1 MESILKTSYSEKVN
15 SRAISPLRRCES
27 SLARIFPNM
36 SEMLSREDRNQI
48 SRLNKAKR
56 QRLRPNQ
63 TVFIDSSPMMML
75 PKARIRTDY
84 NQLSRRKMSVIS
96 ADDTSGLHLS
106 TISGSAI
113 VSKSFSKS
121 SLRNHHHSSRS
132 DVDSGIG
139 SMRRSVTFD
148 EISFGRSSFKSID
161 DIDAISDFDQQES
174 KERDD
179 HIYEP
184 FPEGRYNEMPQY
196 VDTYSD
202 NQFTHTKFSKKKKQ
216 KRVVPATN
224 PDTEENH
231 EANCPICSGFNNQT
245 ARMQKY
251 FGSVDE
257 FFKWFWSRWGKG
269 SEGNFQRRGYGLQGY
284 RPRFCNI
291 VKSMQLHSRE
301 GRDMSPCTG
310 DSGFDE
316 FDYFTKDGRMI
327 NRWRKESTA
336 SKANRHSRNALD
348 LWLSLGEDEYG
359 NRVNFRPNYM
369 FGLFSSIPEHPE
381 VIKQDDLSTIPE
393 DSEFIR
399 DFLSK
404 GAGSGLDGKPGTPTS
419 INEDLDRMDLTNL
432 NNVYKYIRQ
441 KKIKGLQDDEDDL
454 LKKKRHIHTLTIPND
469 TTYRNTDDDHNRASE
484 SPTQPPP
491 SPDVSFS
498 KEPVK
503 PPSPPKIKK
512 PITKKTLEKKPF
524 NKKKKEDMEKPVEVP
539 PPPREPTP
547 PPPPP
552 VEEKKE
558 PIIVNLPEPS
568 LPEFKEPASKQK
580 KEKNKPEKFAIP
592 KTEKPKVEDDSLFND
607 ALTDHLK
614 KFELMVSDMTSPE
627 ESPKKH
633 TNKPVKITGRLALSQ
648 QSSRFTLPMDMKEL
662 ETMTPKQYI
671 VKYCKITKRRQ
682 HLYDNVYRQ
691 TVGAVTKP
699 MHYKEL
705 EKALK
710 NVLVD
715 TLNHEH
721 YQYIC
726 ELLEIKEGEDINSD
740 LFAKMSA
747 LAERLLYPQYVTKET
762 EDHKD
767 YQKELIEVADF
778 SALEWKFHG
787 VNVRPDIQK
796 LLKTLC

>member
-1 MESILKTSYSEKVN
+1 MVFEDYHEGLAWIADGYKHKLFASDARKSTEVLPQDDSFVLRSSEKTDTYAELRIKPPSPLQKHVSRARNQRPGTAPPSYGGRRTERPWSSKSNKSRLSNESPRPPNQPRIRSAGSVVERHRVAAQMRSGFTLVNKLYEDCQRRQNINLHPASPAPDYRYFDRHSRCHDYTHMHDILLHDRPQTACDLEPCSLHSRPVSAMSSYS
-15 SRAISPLRRCES
+15 
-27 SLARIFPNM
+27 
-36 SEMLSREDRNQI
+36 
-48 SRLNKAKR
+48 
-56 QRLRPNQ
+56 
-63 TVFIDSSPMMML
+63 
-75 PKARIRTDY
+75 RT
-84 NQLSRRKMSVIS
+84 
-96 ADDTSGLHLS
+96 S
-106 TISGSAI
+106 T
-113 VSKSFSKS
+113 
-121 SLRNHHHSSRS
+121 
-132 DVDSGIG
+132 
-139 SMRRSVTFD
+139 
-148 EISFGRSSFKSID
+148 
-161 DIDAISDFDQQES
+161 
-174 KERDD
+174 
-179 HIYEP
+179 P
-184 FPEGRYNEMPQY
+184 
-196 VDTYSD
+196 
-202 NQFTHTKFSKKKKQ
+202 
-216 KRVVPATN
+216 
-224 PDTEENH
+224 TEEQIDTMKQPKRYINYH
-231 EANCPICSGFNNQT
+231 RPKT
-245 ARMQKY
+245 AP
-251 FGSVDE
+251 
-257 FFKWFWSRWGKG
+257 SRG

-336 SKANRHSRNALD
+336 SYD
-348 LWLSLGEDEYG
+348 DEG
-359 NRVNFRPNYM
+359 SDVF
-369 FGLFSSIPEHPE
+369 E
-381 VIKQDDLSTIPE
+381 QA
-393 DSEFIR
+393 
-399 DFLSK
+399 K

-432 NNVYKYIRQ
+432 R
-441 KKIKGLQDDEDDL
+441 LQDDEDDL

>member
-1 MESILKTSYSEKVN
+1 MESILKTSCSEKVN

-63 TVFIDSSPMMML
+63 TVSIDSSPMMML

-336 SKANRHSRNALD
+336 R
-348 LWLSLGEDEYG
+348 
-359 NRVNFRPNYM
+359 
-369 FGLFSSIPEHPE
+369 
-381 VIKQDDLSTIPE
+381 
-393 DSEFIR
+393 
-399 DFLSK
+399 K

>member
-1 MESILKTSYSEKVN
+1 MESILKTSCSEKVN

-36 SEMLSREDRNQI
+36 SEMLSREDRNQL

-63 TVFIDSSPMMML
+63 TVSIDSSPMMML
-75 PKARIRTDY
+75 PKARIRNDY
-84 NQLSRRKMSVIS
+84 NQLNRRKMSVIS

-202 NQFTHTKFSKKKKQ
+202 NQFTPPKFSKKKKQ

-251 FGSVDE
+251 FGGVDE

-269 SEGNFQRRGYGLQGY
+269 PEKNNFQRRNYGFQGY

-327 NRWRKESTA
+327 NRWRKESTT
-336 SKANRHSRNALD
+336 SY
-348 LWLSLGEDEYG
+348 DEEG
-359 NRVNFRPNYM
+359 SDVFERA
-369 FGLFSSIPEHPE
+369 
-381 VIKQDDLSTIPE
+381 
-393 DSEFIR
+393 
-399 DFLSK
+399 K

-432 NNVYKYIRQ
+432 NNEDYDPESIELVPPVVIVESKSGKPLHRLSID
-441 KKIKGLQDDEDDL
+441 IKLASGLQDDDDDL
-454 LKKKRHIHTLTIPND
+454 LKKKRTIHTLTIPD
-469 TTYRNTDDDHNRASE
+469 DSTYRNTDDDNRASE

-491 SPDVSFS
+491 SPNISFS
-498 KEPVK
+498 KETVK
-503 PPSPPKIKK
+503 PPSPPKKK
-512 PITKKTLEKKPF
+512 APVTKKTLEKKPF
-524 NKKKKEDMEKPVEVP
+524 NKKKKEDMEKTVEEP

-547 PPPPP
+547 PPPP

-558 PIIVNLPEPS
+558 PEIVVNLPEPT
-568 LPEFKEPASKQK
+568 LPEFKEPGPKQK

-592 KTEKPKVEDDSLFND
+592 KTEKPKIEDDSLFSD

>member
-1 MESILKTSYSEKVN
+1 MESILKTSCSEKVN

-63 TVFIDSSPMMML
+63 TVSIDSSPMMML

-336 SKANRHSRNALD
+336 S
-348 LWLSLGEDEYG
+348 
-359 NRVNFRPNYM
+359 
-369 FGLFSSIPEHPE
+369 SIPEHPE
-381 VIKQDDLSTIPE
+381 VIKQDD
-393 DSEFIR
+393 
-399 DFLSK
+399 LSK

-432 NNVYKYIRQ
+432 NNEDYDPESIELVPPVVIVER
-441 KKIKGLQDDEDDL
+441 LQDDEDDL

>member
-336 SKANRHSRNALD
+336 SYD
-348 LWLSLGEDEYG
+348 DEG
-359 NRVNFRPNYM
+359 SDVFEQA
-369 FGLFSSIPEHPE
+369 SIPEHPE
-381 VIKQDDLSTIPE
+381 VIKQDD
-393 DSEFIR
+393 
-399 DFLSK
+399 LSK

-432 NNVYKYIRQ
+432 NNEDYDPESIELVPPVVIVER
-441 KKIKGLQDDEDDL
+441 LQDDEDDL

>member
-1 MESILKTSYSEKVN
+1 MVFEDYHEGLAWIADGYKHKLFASDARKSTEVLPQDDSFVLRSSEKTDTYAELRIKPPSPLQKHV
-15 SRAISPLRRCES
+15 SRA
-27 SLARIFPNM
+27 
-36 SEMLSREDRNQI
+36 RNQRPGTAPPSYGGRRTERPWSSKSNK
-48 SRLNKAKR
+48 SRLSTESPR
-56 QRLRPNQ
+56 PPNQ
-63 TVFIDSSPMMML
+63 P
-75 PKARIRTDY
+75 RIRSAGSIVERHRVAAQMRSGFTLVNKLYEDCARRQNINLHPASPAPDY
-84 NQLSRRKMSVIS
+84 RYFDRHSRCHDYTHMHDILLHDRPQTACDLEPCSLHSRPVSAMSNYS
-96 ADDTSGLHLS
+96 RTS
-106 TISGSAI
+106 T
-113 VSKSFSKS
+113 
-121 SLRNHHHSSRS
+121 
-132 DVDSGIG
+132 
-139 SMRRSVTFD
+139 
-148 EISFGRSSFKSID
+148 
-161 DIDAISDFDQQES
+161 
-174 KERDD
+174 
-179 HIYEP
+179 P
-184 FPEGRYNEMPQY
+184 
-196 VDTYSD
+196 
-202 NQFTHTKFSKKKKQ
+202 
-216 KRVVPATN
+216 
-224 PDTEENH
+224 TEEQIDTMKQPKRYINYH
-231 EANCPICSGFNNQT
+231 RPRT
-245 ARMQKY
+245 APSM
-251 FGSVDE
+251 GPEVN
-257 FFKWFWSRWGKG
+257 
-269 SEGNFQRRGYGLQGY
+269 NFQRRNYGFQGY

-327 NRWRKESTA
+327 NRWRKESTT
-336 SKANRHSRNALD
+336 SY
-348 LWLSLGEDEYG
+348 DEEG
-359 NRVNFRPNYM
+359 SDVFERA
-369 FGLFSSIPEHPE
+369 SIPEHPE
-381 VIKQDDLSTIPE
+381 VKQDDLSTIPE

-399 DFLSK
+399 DVLSK

-432 NNVYKYIRQ
+432 NNEDYDPESIELVPPVVIVER
-441 KKIKGLQDDEDDL
+441 LQDDDDDL
-454 LKKKRHIHTLTIPND
+454 LKKKRTIHTLTIPD
-469 TTYRNTDDDHNRASE
+469 DSTYRNTDDNRASE

-491 SPDVSFS
+491 SPNISFS

-503 PPSPPKIKK
+503 PPSPPKKK
-512 PITKKTLEKKPF
+512 APVTKKTLEKKPF
-524 NKKKKEDMEKPVEVP
+524 NKKKKEDMEKPVEEP

-547 PPPPP
+547 PLPPP
-552 VEEKKE
+552 VEETKE
-558 PIIVNLPEPS
+558 PEIIVNLPEPT
-568 LPEFKEPASKQK
+568 LPEFKEPGPKQK

-592 KTEKPKVEDDSLFND
+592 KTEKPKIEDDSLFSD

>member
-1 MESILKTSYSEKVN
+1 MVFEDYHEGLAWIADGYKHKLFASDARKSTEVLPQDDSFVLRSSEKTDTYAELRIKPPSPLQKHVSRARNQRPGTAPPSYGGRRTERPWSSKSNKSRLSNESPRPPNQPRIRSAGSVVERHRVAAQMRSGFTLVNKLYEDCQRRQNINLHPASPAPDYRYFDRHSRCHDYTHMHDILLHDRPQTACDLEPCSLHSRPVSAMSSYS
-15 SRAISPLRRCES
+15 
-27 SLARIFPNM
+27 
-36 SEMLSREDRNQI
+36 
-48 SRLNKAKR
+48 
-56 QRLRPNQ
+56 
-63 TVFIDSSPMMML
+63 
-75 PKARIRTDY
+75 RT
-84 NQLSRRKMSVIS
+84 
-96 ADDTSGLHLS
+96 S
-106 TISGSAI
+106 T
-113 VSKSFSKS
+113 
-121 SLRNHHHSSRS
+121 
-132 DVDSGIG
+132 
-139 SMRRSVTFD
+139 
-148 EISFGRSSFKSID
+148 
-161 DIDAISDFDQQES
+161 
-174 KERDD
+174 
-179 HIYEP
+179 P
-184 FPEGRYNEMPQY
+184 
-196 VDTYSD
+196 
-202 NQFTHTKFSKKKKQ
+202 
-216 KRVVPATN
+216 
-224 PDTEENH
+224 TEEQIDTMKQPKRYINYH
-231 EANCPICSGFNNQT
+231 RPKT
-245 ARMQKY
+245 AP
-251 FGSVDE
+251 
-257 FFKWFWSRWGKG
+257 SRG

-336 SKANRHSRNALD
+336 S
-348 LWLSLGEDEYG
+348 
-359 NRVNFRPNYM
+359 
-369 FGLFSSIPEHPE
+369 
-381 VIKQDDLSTIPE
+381 TIPE

-432 NNVYKYIRQ
+432 R
-441 KKIKGLQDDEDDL
+441 LQDDEDDL

>member
-1 MESILKTSYSEKVN
+1 MESILKTSCSEKVN

-63 TVFIDSSPMMML
+63 TVSIDSSPMMML

-336 SKANRHSRNALD
+336 SYD
-348 LWLSLGEDEYG
+348 DEG
-359 NRVNFRPNYM
+359 SDVF
-369 FGLFSSIPEHPE
+369 E
-381 VIKQDDLSTIPE
+381 QA
-393 DSEFIR
+393 
-399 DFLSK
+399 K

-432 NNVYKYIRQ
+432 NNEDYDPESIELVPPVVIVER
-441 KKIKGLQDDEDDL
+441 LQDDEDDL